1 VTLVFARLPVSVS
14 MIVSRVLLVF
24 LMIVVLALLSVNMPM
39 IVLLVFLVFLVIVA
53 MGT

>member
-1 VTLVFARLPVSVS
+1 MTLVFARLPVSVS

-39 IVLLVFLVFLVIVA
+39 IVLLVFLMIVA